1 MKFKHCLLLSL
12 LLSSLMIGALLSSS
26 LKAQHKA
33 LVTAK
38 QHQP

>member
-12 LLSSLMIGALLSSS
+12 ILSSLMIGSLMARS

-33 LVTAK
+33 SAAM
-38 QHQP
+38 QQSR